1 MHEAPAC
8 GREGRRT
15 VALVGDHAP
24 GPWASTSGSLIRVKC
39 RFGQAEVMYR
49 HDSATEL
56 RPPRTDCEK

>member
-24 GPWASTSGSLIRVKC
+24 GPWASTVELTQWGEMPFRAGRGDVLARQ
-39 RFGQAEVMYR
+39 FHGTWAAEG
-49 HDSATEL
+49 T
-56 RPPRTDCEK
+56 CEK